1 MGVACDGY
9 LTSHKQL
16 GKYPLPN
23 TNTKVNGCFSI
34 YQNSEIIKHKNM
46 IFYSF
51 IPSMITIFWAQIP
64 YQLLEGELQRIF
76 RVYVANQSAPSKPAT
91 VLVYTNTS

>member
-1 MGVACDGY
+1 
-9 LTSHKQL
+9 
-16 GKYPLPN
+16 
-23 TNTKVNGCFSI
+23 
-34 YQNSEIIKHKNM
+34 M

-76 RVYVANQSAPSKPAT
+76 GVYVANQSAPSKPVT
-91 VLVYTNTS
+91 VLVYNNTS